1 MQPDEKTLS
10 ALQEL
15 GLNRSEAR
23 TYVALVARGAS
34 SASDIARDAKIPHPR
49 VYDIMESLAAKGL
62 VEIQTGR
69 RRRYAATKPEVAFER
84 LLNTFR
90 ERGEFLTKHLSK
102 IYDTRMETPSIWML
116 KGRNN
121 IIDEISQISY
131 QAENELLL
139 AIPVD
144 ILRVTKKSLRRAK
157 RKGVT
162 TSLVV
167 YSSKNE
173 SRVEAEVCRYAD
185 VRVREPPGSVL
196 ALADYS
202 DCLLCSHRTLIS
214 AAPVEEEHAILA
226 GDPELLQILSY
237 FFYHSLWSAANP
249 IPREV
254 FTKEYPRTFVHIW
267 KAIEEAEMLREKGY
281 KVRASIKGK
290 TVKDHTTIELEGL
303 ITQTTNINGRIFSIT
318 VKKSD
323 GSEITVGG
331 RGASVEEVEAA
342 SITLGPAKKS

>member
-1 MQPDEKTLS
+1 MDEKILL
-10 ALQEL
+10 ALQDL
-15 GLNRSEAR
+15 GLRKSEAR
-23 TYVALVARGAS
+23 VYVALVARGAS

-62 VEIQTGR
+62 VKIQTGR
-69 RRRYAATKPEVAFER
+69 RPRYTATEPEVGFER
-84 LLNTFR
+84 LLNRFR
-90 ERGEFLTKHLSK
+90 EKGEFLTNHLSK

-121 IIDEISQISY
+121 IIDEISQISC

-144 ILRVTKKSLRRAK
+144 VLGVLRKSLRAAR

-162 TSLVV
+162 TSLVI
-167 YSSKNE
+167 YSGEKE
-173 SRVEAEVCRYAD
+173 SQIDSEVARHAD
-185 VRVREPPGSVL
+185 IRVREPPGSVV
-196 ALADYS
+196 ALADYN
-202 DCLLCSHRTLIS
+202 DCLLCSHKTLVRES
-214 AAPVEEEHAILA
+214 SVDEEHAIVA

-237 FFYHSLWSAANP
+237 FFYHSLWCAAKP
-249 IPREV
+249 IVKEV
-254 FTKEYPRTFVHIW
+254 SIEEYPRSFVHIW
-267 KAIEEAEMLREKGY
+267 KAIEDAEILREKGY
-281 KVRASIKGK
+281 KVKASIKGK
-290 TVKDHTTIELEGL
+290 TVKDHTAIELEGL